1 MSAIAPLI
9 SDLAIILVA
18 AGCSTLVFKGL
29 RQPVILGYIVAGILA
44 GSSVSFTPTVSDTS
58 SIRVWAD
65 IGVIFLLFAMGLE
78 FSFRKLL
85 NVGGTA
91 VTAAVTIVAGMMF
104 TGYGAGMLLGFSHMS
119 SIFLGGMLSMSST
132 AIVFKAFDD
141 MGLRGQR
148 FTGVV
153 LGILVVEDLVGVVL
167 MVLLSTLAVSKQFE
181 GAEMLGSILKL
192 GAFLIFWS
200 LLGIYLIPTL
210 LKRLQRLLNDET
222 LLIVALGLCLGMVM
236 IAVKAGFSAALGAFV
251 MGSLLAE
258 TVAAERIVRLVE
270 PVKNLFGAIFFVSVG
285 MMIEPA
291 LLVRY
296 IGPIVLLTVVVL
308 TGQAAFATLGI
319 LVSGQPLR
327 VAVQSGFSLTQ
338 VGEFAFIIAT
348 LGTTLHVTDDY
359 LYPVIVAVSVVTTF
373 LTPYMMRAADPA
385 CNYLE
390 RHLPAKWQQ
399 SLARYASG
407 AGPESRH
414 NTWLRLLRRMMV
426 PVALYLVF
434 CIFAE
439 AAFLRYAAPWIKAR
453 IPGWAGAAISLAA
466 ILGVLAPILLVVLR
480 QGNRSPEF
488 RRLWNDS
495 KLNRGPLVSLILI
508 KCLLC
513 IGILMTVVTSLLNT
527 ATGMCF
533 AVSLALLTGIVFS
546 KRLRRRSFEM
556 EERLRENFGSEND
569 ASGAERTIDAE
580 QLPFEELHMAEF
592 GVSPESIVAGRTLH
606 EIDFRRRYGV
616 TVVAIRRG
624 ERRLQLPDGRTTLFP
639 HDRLTVVGTDEEFR
653 IFHRVLEEQL
663 SARKHRREEMTA
675 PALQIAAYTLP
686 AHSALDGTTL
696 GEAEVR
702 RHASALVLGI
712 ERPEGAVM
720 NPSAGE
726 RFRAGDVVWAVG
738 DPQRMKP
745 FFEAVRPVEPND
757 SRH

>member
-308 TGQAAFATLGI
+308 AGQATFATLGV

-495 KLNRGPLVSLILI
+495 KFNRGPLVSLILI

-556 EERLRENFGSEND
+556 EERLRENFGSENK
-569 ASGAERTIDAE
+569 ASGTERTIDAE

-653 IFHRVLEEQL
+653 IFHRVLEEQR
-663 SARKHRREEMTA
+663 SARKHRREEKTA
-675 PALQIAAYTLP
+675 PVLQIAAYTLP

-726 RFRAGDVVWAVG
+726 RFRTGDVVWAVG

-745 FFEAVRPVEPND
+745 FFEAVQPVEPND